1 MTQAATHKL
10 NKAGFFADM
19 GYSPHPGQAAV
30 HDSTALRRVCACG
43 VRWGKT
49 TAACM
54 EGLAAAMEPKERSVG
69 WVVAPT
75 YDLCDRVFRELV
87 HLSMEHLNHRIIMN
101 RESDRILKLRNM
113 SGGISEIRG
122 KSADNATSLLGEGL
136 DWLIVDE
143 ASRIK
148 ATIWESHLTQR
159 LIDKQG
165 WAMLIST
172 PKGKGGCYNLWR
184 LGRSRDDEDYESWNS
199 PSWDNPMLD
208 REFIER
214 ERTRLPERVFEQ
226 EYGAKFVE
234 GAGAVFRNIQACATL
249 EGIQPPSD
257 GERYYAGLDL
267 AKTEDYTVLVIT
279 NRRRE
284 VVYYD
289 RFHRLDWA
297 IQVSRVKKATDHYN
311 YARIWVDTTG
321 KGEPVFEALAAA
333 GCRVEP
339 YTFSAQSKAR
349 LIDNLALVFEEQAIK
364 IPTADAWPECV
375 DELEGFQYSITP
387 SGNTKTGAPS
397 GAHDDCVIGLALAM
411 WPLAIRRQGESVEA
425 LFL

>member
-1 MTQAATHKL
+1 MQATHRLGKTE
-10 NKAGFFADM
+10 FFRDL
-19 GYSPHPGQAAV
+19 GYVPHPGQEAI
-30 HDSTALRRVCACG
+30 HRSKKLRRVCACG

-54 EGLAAAMEPKERSVG
+54 EGLAAAMQPKKRSIG

-87 HLSMEHLNHRIIMN
+87 HLALEHLQHRVILY
-101 RESDRILKLRNM
+101 RESDRMLKIRNM
-113 SGGISEIRG
+113 AGGVSEIRG

-148 ATIWESHLTQR
+148 ASIWDSHLTQR
-159 LIDKQG
+159 LVDKQG
-165 WAMLIST
+165 RALLIST
-172 PKGKGGCYNLWR
+172 PKGKGWFYNLWR
-184 LGRSRDDEDYESWNS
+184 LGRSGDDQDYESWNS
-199 PSWDNPMLD
+199 PSWDNPLLD

-234 GAGAVFRNIQACATL
+234 GAGAVFRNVQHCATATA
-249 EGIQPPSD
+249 QDPVA

-267 AKTEDYTVLVIT
+267 AKTEDYTVLVIA
-279 NRRRE
+279 NSRRE
-284 VVYYD
+284 VVFVD
-289 RFHRLDWA
+289 RFHRIDWA
-297 IQVSRVKKATDHYN
+297 VQVDRIKQATDRYN
-311 YARIWVDTTG
+311 HARIWVDTTG
-321 KGEPVFEALAAA
+321 KGEPIFEALASA
-333 GCRVEP
+333 GCEVEP
-339 YTFSAQSKAR
+339 YTFTARSKAQ
-349 LIDNLALVFEEQAIK
+349 LIDNLALLFEEKALR
-364 IPTADAWPECV
+364 IPNAELWPEGV
-375 DELEGFQYSITP
+375 DELEAFQYSLTP

-411 WPLAIRRQGESVEA
+411 WPLAIRHGGESVQS
-425 LFL
+425 LFV